1 MLNKMLTTALILLTI
16 ILFLFNW
23 TQITIIRL
31 YIMIYPELPGYNFIY
46 E

>member
-1 MLNKMLTTALILLTI
+1 MLTSAFILLTI

-23 TQITIIRL
+23 TKITKIRL
-31 YIMIYPELPGYNFIY
+31 YLMIYLELPGYNFIY